1 MIAAL
6 GLSTGALVAMGAVV
20 LVASALHRL
29 GGQGFG
35 TVLAPFSALVAPDY
49 TPATVLL
56 LGVLVTSMGAG
67 LGFRGIRALE
77 IAPAVAG
84 RILGTVPAV
93 WLVGAVVGSPLLGP
107 VVAAVILLGVGLSLA
122 GLRVAKTRSTLIA
135 AGALSGFM
143 GTLTSVG
150 AAPMGLIYQHEA
162 ARTARSTLN
171 AYFLAGVLFS
181 VAGLAVAGLL
191 TAAHL
196 RLAALLAP
204 VALAGF
210 WLAGPLAR
218 RSDRVPLRPIS
229 LGLAVLG
236 AALLIG
242 RSVA

>member
-1 MIAAL
+1 MIASL
-6 GLSTGALVAMGAVV
+6 GLSSGALAAMGAVV
-20 LVASALHRL
+20 LAASALHRL

-35 TVLAPFSALVAPDY
+35 TVLAPFAALVAPHY

-56 LGVLVTSMGAG
+56 LGVLVTAMGAG
-67 LGFRGIRALE
+67 LGVRGIRARE

-84 RILGTVPAV
+84 RILGTIPAV

-107 VVAAVILLGVGLSLA
+107 VVAGVILLGVALSLA
-122 GLRVAKTRSTLIA
+122 GLKVAKTPSTLVA

-171 AYFLAGVLFS
+171 AYFLVGVLFS
-181 VAGLAVAGLL
+181 VAGLLAAGLID
-191 TAAHL
+191 AGHL
-196 RLAALLAP
+196 LLAALMAP
-204 VALAGF
+204 VVLAGF
-210 WLAGPLAR
+210 WLAGPLTR
-218 RSDRVPLRPIS
+218 RSESMPLRPIS

-242 RSVA
+242 RSLT